1 MTRAMFH
8 SGWLQLRQHSLVV
21 ALVLF
26 FGAIYTQYALK
37 IKHSDHGVR
46 SAFLRWKTQLEDLDR
61 GVNVWQKYAYP
72 NPPVM
77 ALILKP
83 FLQLPPA
90 LGSSL
95 WFCCK
100 AALALASILGVL
112 SLLDLPERPFPAWGK
127 ALAVLMSLRPLEG
140 DLVHGNVNLLILF
153 LVVASLYAFCRRRD
167 SLAGLFL
174 GLSIA
179 CKLTPALFLLY
190 FLWKGAWKTLFAAA
204 LSMLAFVLIIPAVAF
219 GWSNN
224 LDYLQSWHHQMVAPY
239 AAGIVTS
246 EHKNQSLPGLLHR
259 MLSEQASFSDY
270 EGDCKVVLETHNL
283 VGWERDTVQGV
294 IVACMALFVL
304 LAMGFCRASMQKRP
318 CLQLLAEFSVIVL
331 GMLLFCERTW
341 KHHCVTL
348 LLPFSVLAYCV
359 SAPGFSRGFRW
370 YLGITLMLVALLM
383 LSTSTGLYDQLTEV
397 QDRFGKLAQVYGA
410 YVWAFLLL
418 LAGTFVILWANP
430 ESGLNFDVVQS
441 EPEAQV
447 RAGIAPNETRPPLA
461 LRARISPR

>member
-1 MTRAMFH
+1 MTTAILY
-8 SGWLQLRQHSLVV
+8 SGWLQLRQRSLAI

-46 SAFLRWKTQLEDLDR
+46 SAFLRWKTQLEDLDH
-61 GVNVWQKYAYP
+61 GANVWAKYAYP

-77 ALILKP
+77 VLILKP
-83 FLQLPPA
+83 FLQLAPA

-112 SLLDLPERPFPAWGK
+112 SLLDLPQRPFPAWGK
-127 ALAVLMSLRPLEG
+127 AVAVLLSLRPFEG
-140 DLVHGNVNLLILF
+140 DLMHGNVNLLILF
-153 LVVASLYAFCRRRD
+153 LIVASLYAFCRRRD
-167 SLAGLFL
+167 WLAGLFL

-190 FLWKGAWKTLFAAA
+190 FLWKSAWKTLLAAA
-204 LSMLAFVLIIPAVAF
+204 LSLVAFVLFIPAVAF
-219 GWSNN
+219 GWNNN
-224 LDYLQSWHHQMVAPY
+224 LDYLRSWHHQMVVPY
-239 AAGIVTS
+239 VAGIVSS

-259 MLSEQASFSDY
+259 MLSEEPSFSEYD
-270 EGDCKVVLETHNL
+270 GDCKVVRETHNF
-283 VGWERDTVQGV
+283 VGWERDTVQGL
-294 IVACMALFVL
+294 IVMCMALFVL
-304 LAMGFCRASMQKRP
+304 LAMGFCRRSIQTRP
-318 CLQLLAEFSVIVL
+318 RLQLLAEFSVIVL

-359 SAPGFSRGFRW
+359 SVPRFPRGIRW

-383 LSTSTGLYDQLTEV
+383 LSTSTGIYDQHTEV
-397 QDRFGKLAQVYGA
+397 HDRFGKLAQVYGA

-430 ESGLNFDVVQS
+430 ESGSNFDGEQS
-441 EPEAQV
+441 EPEPQA
-447 RAGIAPNETRPPLA
+447 RTSFATNETRSPFA

>member
-8 SGWLQLRQHSLVV
+8 SGWLQLRHHSLAV

-37 IKHSDHGVR
+37 INHSDHGVR
-46 SAFLRWKTQLEDLDR
+46 SAFLRWKTQLEDLDH
-61 GVNVWQKYAYP
+61 GVNVWAKYAYP

-77 ALILKP
+77 VLILKP
-83 FLQLPPA
+83 FLQLAPA

-153 LVVASLYAFCRRRD
+153 LIVASLYAFCRRRD

-204 LSMLAFVLIIPAVAF
+204 LSMLAFVLFIPAVAF

-259 MLSEQASFSDY
+259 MLSEEASFSDY
-270 EGDCKVVLETHNL
+270 QGDCKVVLETHNF
-283 VGWERDTVQGV
+283 VGWERDTVQGL
-294 IVACMALFVL
+294 IVACMALYVL
-304 LAMGFCRASMQKRP
+304 LAMGFCRASIQKRP
-318 CLQLLAEFSVIVL
+318 GLQLLVEFSVIVL

-359 SAPGFSRGFRW
+359 STPRFSRGFRW

-383 LSTSTGLYDQLTEV
+383 LSTSTGIYDQHTEV

-410 YVWAFLLL
+410 YVWAFLLM
-418 LAGTFVILWANP
+418 LAGTFVILWAHP
-430 ESGLNFDVVQS
+430 ESGSNFDVEQS
-441 EPEAQV
+441 EPEAQA
-447 RAGIAPNETRPPLA
+447 RAGFATNETRPPLA
-461 LRARISPR
+461 LRARTSLK